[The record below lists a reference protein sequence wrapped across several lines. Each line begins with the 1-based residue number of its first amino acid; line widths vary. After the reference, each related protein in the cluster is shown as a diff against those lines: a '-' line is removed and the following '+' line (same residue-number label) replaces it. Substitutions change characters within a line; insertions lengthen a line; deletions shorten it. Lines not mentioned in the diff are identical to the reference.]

1 MTQEAILAVG
11 QQAILMML
19 LLGGPILVV
28 SLVVGLAVS
37 VFQAV
42 TQINEQTLTFVPKI
56 IAVLAILVVMGP
68 WMLQV
73 FTAYTAQVFVSV
85 ATLAR

>member
-1 MTQEAILAVG
+1 MTQEAILAIG
-11 QQAILMML
+11 QQAIVMML

-28 SLVVGLAVS
+28 SLVVGLLVS

-68 WMLQV
+68 WMLQI

-85 ATLAR
+85 ATLTR

>member
-1 MTQEAILAVG
+1 MTQEAILAIG

-19 LLGGPILVV
+19 LMGGPILVA
-28 SLVVGLAVS
+28 SLAVGLAVS

-56 IAVLAILVVMGP
+56 IAVLAIVVLMGP

-85 ATLAR
+85 ATLSR

>member
-1 MTQEAILAVG
+1 MTHEGIIAIG
-11 QQAILMML
+11 QQAIFMML
-19 LLGGPILVV
+19 LMGGPILVA
-28 SLVVGLAVS
+28 SLAVGLAVS

-85 ATLAR
+85 ATLSR

>member
-1 MTQEAILAVG
+1 MTSEAILTIG

-19 LLGGPILVV
+19 LLGGPVLAV

-73 FTAYTAQVFVSV
+73 FTAYTVQVFDSV
-85 ATLAR
+85 ATLSR

>member
-1 MTQEAILAVG
+1 MTQEAILAIG
-11 QQAILMML
+11 QQAIFMML

-28 SLVVGLAVS
+28 SLVVGLLVS

-42 TQINEQTLTFVPKI
+42 TQINAQTLTFVPKI

-73 FTAYTAQVFVSV
+73 FTAYTIELFVSV
-85 ATLAR
+85 ATLR

>member
-1 MTQEAILAVG
+1 MTEETILAVG

-19 LLGGPILVV
+19 LLGGPILIA
-28 SLVVGLAVS
+28 SLAVGLAVS

-73 FTAYTAQVFVSV
+73 FTVYTVQLFDSI
-85 ATLAR
+85 ATLNR

>member
-1 MTQEAILAVG
+1 MTQETILAIG

-19 LLGGPILVV
+19 VLAGPILVV
-28 SLVVGLAVS
+28 SLLVGLIVS

-56 IAVLAILVVMGP
+56 VAVVAVLVVMGP

-73 FTAYTAQVFVSV
+73 LTAYTTEVFVSV
-85 ATLAR
+85 ATLR

>member
-1 MTQEAILAVG
+1 MTESAILAIG
-11 QQAILMML
+11 QQAIFMML

-28 SLVVGLAVS
+28 SLAVGLAVS

-73 FTAYTAQVFVSV
+73 FTAYTTQVFVSV

>member
-1 MTQEAILAVG
+1 MTQEAILAIG
-11 QQAILMML
+11 QQAIFMML
-19 LLGGPILVV
+19 LLGGPILIV
-28 SLVVGLAVS
+28 SLAVGLAVS

-73 FTAYTAQVFVSV
+73 FTAYTAQVFDSV
-85 ATLAR
+85 ATISR

>member
-1 MTQEAILAVG
+1 MTQEGILAIG

-19 LLGGPILVV
+19 LMGGPILMAT
-28 SLVVGLAVS
+28 LVVGLAVS

-56 IAVLAILVVMGP
+56 IAVVAIVVVMGP

-73 FTAYTAQVFVSV
+73 FTAYTTQVFVSV
-85 ATLAR
+85 ATLTR

>member
-1 MTQEAILAVG
+1 MTQEAILAIG

>member
-1 MTQEAILAVG
+1 MTQEAILAIG
-11 QQAILMML
+11 QQAVLMML
-19 LLGGPILVV
+19 LLGGPILIV

-73 FTAYTAQVFVSV
+73 FTAYTAQVFISV
-85 ATLAR
+85 ATLSR

>member
-1 MTQEAILAVG
+1 MTQEAIVGVG

-19 LLGGPILVV
+19 LLGGPVLMV
-28 SLVVGLAVS
+28 SLGVGLVVS

-56 IAVLAILVVMGP
+56 IAVLAVLVVMGP

-85 ATLAR
+85 ATLSR

>member
-1 MTQEAILAVG
+1 MTQEAIVGVG

-19 LLGGPILVV
+19 LLGGPVLMV
-28 SLVVGLAVS
+28 SLGVGLVVS

-68 WMLQV
+68 WMLQI

-85 ATLAR
+85 ATLSR